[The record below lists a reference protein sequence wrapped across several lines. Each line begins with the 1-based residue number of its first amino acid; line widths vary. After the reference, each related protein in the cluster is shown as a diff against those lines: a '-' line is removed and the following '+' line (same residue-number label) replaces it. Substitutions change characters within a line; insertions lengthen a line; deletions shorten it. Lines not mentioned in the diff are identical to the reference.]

1 MMKEWTAMADDF
13 PLSDTV
19 SFQTTL
25 GWYDLIV
32 TTAHIPA
39 ESGAT
44 HQPRYRT
51 VADLHAPHTEE
62 GTATLLEGLVREY
75 TDGAAAR
82 AGHAEL
88 LRLVEERQ
96 VPLPIPDVVTAERKL
111 RG

>member
-1 MMKEWTAMADDF
+1 MADDF

-19 SFQTTL
+19 SFQTEF

-39 ESGAT
+39 DMSDNGRT
-44 HQPRYRT
+44 RYRT

-62 GTATLLEGLVREY
+62 GTATLLEGLARDY
-75 TDGAAAR
+75 TDSVAAR
-82 AGHAEL
+82 AGHAEVF
-88 LRLVEERQ
+88 RLVAERQ
-96 VPLPIPDVVTAERKL
+96 VPLPIPDVVIDERKL